1 MADRYN
7 EEIKKMYEEE
17 KWFLAQRPVCVI
29 CQEKYETEKRFT
41 IAKLIYMQ

>member
-17 KWFLAQRPVCVI
+17 K
-29 CQEKYETEKRFT
+29 RFT
-41 IAKLIYMQ
+41 IAKLDIYAMNV